1 MIAMLRRLIRKI
13 KNEEG
18 ASSIEFALIMPVLVM
33 LMVGIFQF
41 GMAYSNYLA
50 ITHAARE
57 GARLAAVNQ
66 FSEEVVREKA
76 YPVNPDSISISYPYG
91 NVHGEPVM
99 VTIKYN
105 KEIEIPIWGSTVIP
119 LQSQASMMIEY

>member
-1 MIAMLRRLIRKI
+1 MLERFKRKI
-13 KNEEG
+13 KNQKG
-18 ASSIEFALIMPVLVM
+18 ASSIEFALILPVLVM
-33 LMVGIFQF
+33 LMVGIFEF
-41 GMAYSNYLA
+41 GMAYSNYIA

-66 FSEEVVREKA
+66 FSEELVRERA
-76 YPVNPDSISISYPYG
+76 YPVTPDSISLTYPYG

-105 KEIEIPIWGSTVIP
+105 KKIEIPLWGEAVLP
-119 LQSQASMMIEY
+119 LQSQASMRIEY

>member
-1 MIAMLRRLIRKI
+1 MVAMLRRVEKRF
-13 KNEEG
+13 KNENG
-18 ASSIEFALIMPVLVM
+18 ASSIEFALILPILVM
-33 LMVGIFQF
+33 LMVGIFEF
-41 GMAYSNYLA
+41 GMAYSNYIA

-66 FSEEVVREKA
+66 FSEDLVRERA
-76 YPVNPDSISISYPYG
+76 YPVNPDSVSLSFPYG

-105 KEIEIPIWGSTVIP
+105 KKIAIPLWGTAILP
-119 LQSQASMMIEY
+119 LQSQASMRIEY